1 MRHSRADELV
11 ISIYSKA
18 NQLHLDIKDNG
29 GSSSASPCMNNV
41 VKGNGLKGIE
51 ERMSELNGTATFSNN
66 STGFHTLLILPEA
79 K

>member
-1 MRHSRADELV
+1 V

-29 GSSSASPCMNNV
+29 GSSSASPSNSANNV
-41 VKGNGLKGIE
+41 VMGNGLKGIE
-51 ERMSELNGTATFSNN
+51 ERMSELNGTATFSNS